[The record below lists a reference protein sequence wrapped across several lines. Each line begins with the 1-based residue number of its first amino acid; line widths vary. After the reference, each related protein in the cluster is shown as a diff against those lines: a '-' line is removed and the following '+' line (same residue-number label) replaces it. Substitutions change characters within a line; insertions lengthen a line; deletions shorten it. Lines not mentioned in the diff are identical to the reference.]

1 MSAAH
6 IFHFNKSHATVAVGA
21 GDGAD
26 GHPLTSVRRI
36 YFTNTVPALGL
47 SVIAVAPH
55 SEKR

>member
-26 GHPLTSVRRI
+26 GHPLTSARRI
-36 YFTNTVPALGL
+36 YFTNTVPALRL
-47 SVIAVAPH
+47 SVIEVAPI
-55 SEKR
+55 E